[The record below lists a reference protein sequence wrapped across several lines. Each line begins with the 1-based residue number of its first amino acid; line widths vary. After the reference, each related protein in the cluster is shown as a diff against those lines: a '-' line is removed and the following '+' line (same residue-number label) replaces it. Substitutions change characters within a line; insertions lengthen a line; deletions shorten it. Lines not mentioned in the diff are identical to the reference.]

1 MVLKWL
7 GVFPVKHNWLVLNAG
22 DNQLV
27 EVEVEEVVVEVEVA
41 VEAVVFVEGAVQ
53 GVGEV
58 VLLGVVVSG
67 EGGDH
72 RAILCNVFHIGC
84 SYFPLEIT

>member
-72 RAILCNVFHIGC
+72 RTILCNVFHIAAV
-84 SYFPLEIT
+84 FLLWR

>member
-1 MVLKWL
+1 MISLHYL
-7 GVFPVKHNWLVLNAG
+7 LILDAG

-27 EVEVEEVVVEVEVA
+27 EVVVEVVVVDLEVA
-41 VEAVVFVEGAVQ
+41 VEVVVFVEGGLQ

-58 VLLGVVVSG
+58 VLPGVVDEVVVSG

-72 RAILCNVFHIGC
+72 RTILCNVFHIAAV
-84 SYFPLEIT
+84 FLLWR